1 MLRLNLT
8 IYNNATEG
16 DKYSDMS
23 CVDTSVDVQLGCIR
37 GVFLMRFVSDLLVTY
52 VYSIKFIVLYDTLVF
67 HLIFNIL
74 NKKKRFISESYGS
87 KQEYLNGFQVEE
99 LESQI
104 EAAKGK
110 VREASEAVTESA
122 KVAMAQLAEKSPRVA
137 IKVSMSAP
145 VILVPQRSDSLNVLM
160 VDFGHLDVSNSFSP
174 VKTNAKIPAVL
185 DSMKIDLKSLKVAR
199 LVMKK
204 TSKTGLHQKC

>member
-1 MLRLNLT
+1 M
-8 IYNNATEG
+8 
-16 DKYSDMS
+16 
-23 CVDTSVDVQLGCIR
+23 
-37 GVFLMRFVSDLLVTY
+37 
-52 VYSIKFIVLYDTLVF
+52 
-67 HLIFNIL
+67 
-74 NKKKRFISESYGS
+74 
-87 KQEYLNGFQVEE
+87 NGFQVEE

-110 VREASEAVTESA
+110 VREASEAMTESA
-122 KVAMAQLAEKSPRVA
+122 KVAMAQLAEKSPRVS

-174 VKTNAKIPAVL
+174 VKTDAKIPAVL

-199 LVMKK
+199 LVIKK
-204 TSKTGLHQKC
+204 NIIKQGCSKNAKRPYNEI

>member
-1 MLRLNLT
+1 M
-8 IYNNATEG
+8 
-16 DKYSDMS
+16 
-23 CVDTSVDVQLGCIR
+23 
-37 GVFLMRFVSDLLVTY
+37 
-52 VYSIKFIVLYDTLVF
+52 VF

-199 LVMKK
+199 LVIKK
-204 TSKTGLHQKC
+204 TSKTGLQQMLKSLIMKSCSKQSQFYSPNFGIVLDSFSFWSKKASF